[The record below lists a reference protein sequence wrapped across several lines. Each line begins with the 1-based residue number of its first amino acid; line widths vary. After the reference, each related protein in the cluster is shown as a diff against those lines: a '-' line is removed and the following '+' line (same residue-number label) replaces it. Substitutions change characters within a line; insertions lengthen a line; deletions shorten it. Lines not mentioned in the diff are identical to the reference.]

1 MTKRDNIEQ
10 IIDHAL
16 FSSSDIKQA
25 CQRLGQELTADYAG
39 KKPLVVG
46 ALKGAIYFLTD
57 LTRQMDVKEEL
68 DFIDVSSYG
77 NGFES
82 TGKVKIITDIATE
95 VKDQDV
101 LIVEDIVD
109 TGLTLKFMKE
119 LFAKRGAKSVKC
131 CVLLNKTANRNVD
144 VKVDYYGFKV
154 GNEFVVGYG
163 MDFLNMYRNL
173 PYIGVLKPEIIQAYQ
188 DKK

>member
-1 MTKRDNIEQ
+1 MAKSDNMGR
-10 IIDHAL
+10 IIDHKL
-16 FSSSDIKQA
+16 FTEEDIHEI
-25 CQRLGQELTADYAG
+25 CVRLGKQLTEDYAG

-57 LTRQMDVKEEL
+57 LTKQMDVEQQL

-77 NGFES
+77 DGFES
-82 TGKVKIITDIATE
+82 TGKIEIVHDLAAD
-95 VKDQDV
+95 VAGRDV

-109 TGLTLKFMKE
+109 TGLTLKFMKDLLIE
-119 LFAKRGAKSVKC
+119 RGAKSVKC
-131 CVLLNKTANRNVD
+131 CVLLDKEARRTTEVE
-144 VKVDYYGFKV
+144 VEYYGSKV

-173 PYIGVLKPEIIQAYQ
+173 PYIGILKPEII
-188 DKK
+188 DKYIK